1 MHTAEHLLNQTMV
14 RMFDCGRCV
23 SAHLNR
29 KKSKCDYAFSRDITD
44 EEKAAIEERLNRL
57 IADDLGVREEV
68 LHLDDAGELCDLSR
82 LPDESGET
90 VRTVRLP
97 ETLSQRLT
105 VLSNATK
112 RTKSH
117 FIRESLE
124 RTLEDLEDAYLAE
137 TAYEDF
143 MKSGEKS
150 ISLEDVERDLDLAD

>member
-1 MHTAEHLLNQTMV
+1 M
-14 RMFDCGRCV
+14 
-23 SAHLNR
+23 
-29 KKSKCDYAFSRDITD
+29 
-44 EEKAAIEERLNRL
+44 EKTRT
-57 IADDLGVREEV
+57 
-68 LHLDDAGELCDLSR
+68 H
-82 LPDESGET
+82 
-90 VRTVRLP
+90 TVRLP

>member
-68 LHLDDAGELCDLSR
+68 LPLGDAGELCDLSR

-90 VRTVRLP
+90 VRIVRIGDYDLCP
-97 ETLSQRLT
+97 CIGEHVRSTGELGRFRITTHDWNEGILRLRF
-105 VLSNATK
+105 K
-112 RTKSH
+112 
-117 FIRESLE
+117 
-124 RTLEDLEDAYLAE
+124 
-137 TAYEDF
+137 
-143 MKSGEKS
+143 
-150 ISLEDVERDLDLAD
+150 LDENG